1 MNEGVIM
8 CVCMSVSVRAC
19 VRLFVRVYAHVP
31 MSVHVLACVRV
42 YMGVRVCVCVCAC
55 VCAGGRSRTQRTVI
69 NVYFSTQKCV
79 TDIFVQDFHI
89 KESSRFY
96 WSRALSCRYI
106 NACGDIQ
113 RYTPVTFH
121 TTALFLNTII
131 LFDKVV
137 RQKRNF
143 KHDK

>member
-1 MNEGVIM
+1 M

-19 VRLFVRVYAHVP
+19 VRLFVRGYAHVP

-42 YMGVRVCVCVCAC
+42 YMGVRVCAC
-55 VCAGGRSRTQRTVI
+55 VCAGGRSRTQRTVT

-96 WSRALSCRYI
+96 RSRALSCRYI
-106 NACGDIQ
+106 NPCGDIQ

-121 TTALFLNTII
+121 TTASFRNTII